1 MEIIMKK
8 IIIPALT
15 AMFLLTSC
23 YEKLLFGEGWV
34 DPNPPTEENGPG
46 QDNTE
51 MEDLPDEGKVVKSD
65 IFIAAKENY
74 NYYRIPAIIQTKKGT
89 LLAFCEA
96 RNTQPDFYNEK
107 TFPNVPIQSGTSK
120 DTGDIDLVVKRSED
134 GGATWSDLQVLYNDQ
149 HNTCGNPAPVI
160 DQETG
165 RIILFWCWQRY
176 PSKLN
181 SDLINNISDGH
192 TRRVMYSYSDDD
204 GLTWT
209 GPFDVTPSV
218 KEADM
223 NWYATGP
230 CHAIQKQSNPYKG
243 RIIIPA
249 NHRPKSSVD
258 GNQNYTHCIYSD
270 DHGKTWK
277 MGGKTAVG
285 GNESCIVELG
295 DGNIMTMMRVAGSD
309 VNVKN
314 RAYSISKD
322 GGDTWGEFTV
332 VPSLIDPGCQGSVSN
347 WFENGKPSNT
357 LLLSNCCHKSSRS
370 NLCISVS
377 LDNGA
382 NWNMVKQVWEGRAA
396 YSDILVLGDGSVCVM
411 YEYGSGLFGKA
422 NPNEKIGFIRY
433 PASIVRSELGI

>member
-1 MEIIMKK
+1 MRSFMKK
-8 IIIPALT
+8 IIISALT
-15 AMFLLTSC
+15 AIFVFTSC
-23 YEKLLFGEGWV
+23 YDKLVFGEGWV
-34 DPNPPTEENGPG
+34 NPNPPTEEDTPSV
-46 QDNTE
+46 DNTE
-51 MEDLPDEGKVVKSD
+51 MGQLPDNGKEVKAD

-74 NYYRIPAIIQTKKGT
+74 NYYRIPALVQTKKGT

-96 RNTQPDFYNEK
+96 RNTQPDFYNAA
-107 TFPNVPIQSGTSK
+107 TFPNTPIQSGTSK

-134 GGATWSDLQVLYNDQ
+134 GGATWSELQVLYNDQ
-149 HNTCGNPAPVI
+149 HNTCGNPAPVV

-165 RIILFWCWQRY
+165 RIWLFWCWQRY

-181 SDLINNISDGH
+181 SDIISNISDGH

-209 GPFDVTPSV
+209 GPVDVTPVV

-230 CHAIQKQSNPYKG
+230 CHAIQKQTNPYKG

-249 NHRPKSSVD
+249 NHRPTSSVD
-258 GNQNYTHCIYSD
+258 KNQNYSHCIYSD

-277 MGGKTAVG
+277 LGGKTAVG

-295 DGNIMTMMRVAGSD
+295 DGSIMTMMRVSAND

-314 RAYSISKD
+314 RAYSISTD

-332 VPSLIDPGCQGSVSN
+332 VPALIDPGCQGSVSN
-347 WFENGKPSNT
+347 LFENGKPSNT
-357 LLLSNCCHKSSRS
+357 LVLSNCYNSSKRS
-370 NLCISVS
+370 NLCISLS
-377 LDNGA
+377 LDNGK
-382 NWNMVKQVWEGRAA
+382 NWNMVKQVWSGRAA
-396 YSDILVLGDGSVCVM
+396 YSDIVVLGDGSVCIL
-411 YEYGSGLFGKA
+411 YEYGSGLFGTA
-422 NPNEKIGFIRY
+422 NPNEKIGFVRY
-433 PASIVRSELGI
+433 PASIVKKELGL

>member
-1 MEIIMKK
+1 MKK
-8 IIIPALT
+8 IIIPVLT
-15 AMFLLTSC
+15 VMFILSSC
-23 YEKLLFGEGWV
+23 YEELLFGEGWV
-34 DPNPPTEENGPG
+34 DPNPPAGENGPA

-51 MEDLPDEGKVVKSD
+51 MEPLPDNGEIVKSD
-65 IFIAAKENY
+65 IFTAARENY
-74 NYYRIPAIIQTKKGT
+74 NYYRIPALIQTKKGT

-96 RNTQPDFYNEK
+96 RNTEPDFYNAA
-107 TFPNVPIQSGTSK
+107 TFPNAPVGSGK

-134 GGATWSDLQVLYNDQ
+134 GGATWSELQVLYNDQ

-181 SDLINNISDGH
+181 SDIISNIPDDH

-209 GPFDVTPSV
+209 GPIDLTPSV

-230 CHAIQKQSNPYKG
+230 CHAIQKQTNPYKG

-249 NHRPKSSVD
+249 NHRLKSSVD
-258 GNQNYTHCIYSD
+258 KNHNYSHCIYSD

-277 MGGKTAVG
+277 LGGKTAVG

-295 DGNIMTMMRVAGSD
+295 DGNIMTMMRVAETD

-314 RAYSISKD
+314 RAYSISRD
-322 GGDTWGEFTV
+322 GGDTWGEFKV
-332 VPSLIDPGCQGSVSN
+332 VESLIDPGCQGSVAN
-347 WFENGKPSNT
+347 WFEGGKPSNT
-357 LLLSNCCHKSSRS
+357 LLVSNCCHKSSRS

-382 NWNMVKQVWEGRAA
+382 NWNMVKQVWSGRAA

-411 YEYGSGLFGKA
+411 YEYGSGMFGKA
-422 NPNEKIGFIRY
+422 NPNEKIGFVRY
-433 PASIVRSELGI
+433 PASIVKSELGI

>member
-1 MEIIMKK
+1 MKK
-8 IIIPALT
+8 IIIPALA
-15 AMFLLTSC
+15 AMFLFSSC

-34 DPNPPTEENGPG
+34 NPNAPTEDTEPG

-51 MEDLPDEGKVVKSD
+51 MNPLPDEGKAVKAD
-65 IFIAAKENY
+65 IWTAAKENY
-74 NYYRIPAIIQTKKGT
+74 NYYRIPALIQTKKGT

-96 RNTQPDFYNEK
+96 RNTKPDFYDAN
-107 TFPNVPIQSGTSK
+107 TFPNVPVQSGTSK
-120 DTGDIDLVVKRSED
+120 DTGDIDLVMKRSED
-134 GGATWSDLQVLYNDQ
+134 GGATWSEMKVLYNDQ
-149 HNTCGNPAPVI
+149 HNTCGNPAPVV

-176 PSKLN
+176 PSTLK
-181 SDLINNISDGH
+181 SDLFNTISDGH

-204 GLTWT
+204 GLTWE
-209 GPFDVTPSV
+209 GPFDITPIA

-243 RIIIPA
+243 RILIPA
-249 NHRPKSSVD
+249 NHRPKASVD

-277 MGGKTAVG
+277 LGGKTAVG

-295 DGNIMTMMRVAGSD
+295 DGSIMTMMRVASVD
-309 VNVKN
+309 LNATVKN
-314 RAYSISKD
+314 RAYAISND
-322 GGDTWGEFTV
+322 GGDTWGEFTL

-347 WFENGKPSNT
+347 YFENGKPSNT
-357 LLLSNCCHKSSRS
+357 LLLSNCSNKSSRS
-370 NLCISVS
+370 NICITAS
-377 LDNGA
+377 LDNGK
-382 NWNMVKQVWEGRAA
+382 NWNMVKQVWSGRGA
-396 YSDILVLGDGSVCVM
+396 YSDIIVLGDGSVCVL

-422 NPNEKIGFIRY
+422 NPNEKIGFVRY

>member
-1 MEIIMKK
+1 MNTDMKK
-8 IIIPALT
+8 IIIPVLSV
-15 AMFLLTSC
+15 MFILNSC

-34 DPNPPTEENGPG
+34 NPDPPTEEGGPS

-51 MEDLPDEGKVVKSD
+51 MKPLPDDGKAIKSD
-65 IFIAAKENY
+65 IFTAGKENY
-74 NYYRIPAIIQTKKGT
+74 NYYRIPALIQTKKGT

-96 RNTQPDFYNEK
+96 RNTEPDFYNAA
-107 TFPNVPIQSGTSK
+107 TFPNAPIGSNK

-134 GGATWSDLQVLYNDQ
+134 GGATWSEMTVLYNDQ
-149 HNTCGNPAPVI
+149 YNTCGNPAPVI

-181 SDLINNISDGH
+181 SDIISNIPDGH

-209 GPFDVTPSV
+209 GPIDLTPSV
-218 KEADM
+218 KEEDM

-230 CHAIQKQSNPYKG
+230 CHAIQKQTNPYKG

-295 DGNIMTMMRVAGSD
+295 DGNIMTMMRVAGID

-332 VPSLIDPGCQGSVSN
+332 VESLIDPGCQGSVSN
-347 WFENGKPSNT
+347 WLENGKPSNT

-382 NWNMVKQVWEGRAA
+382 NWNMVKQVWSGRAA

-433 PASIVRSELGI
+433 PASIVKSELGI